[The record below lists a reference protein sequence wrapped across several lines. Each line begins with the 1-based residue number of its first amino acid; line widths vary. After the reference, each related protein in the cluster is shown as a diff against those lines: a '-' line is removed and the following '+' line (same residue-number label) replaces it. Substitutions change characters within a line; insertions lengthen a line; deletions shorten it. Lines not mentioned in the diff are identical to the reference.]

1 VLSDGL
7 RFHYC
12 DENHRIANGAMTRSE
27 ESHLDDALARTCV
40 VVPAFN
46 EADVIGD
53 VLARLCTLPCTTVVV
68 DDGSTDGTYDVCRP
82 YPIHLLHHACNLGQ
96 GAALQTGMA
105 FALTR
110 LGPRYLV
117 TFDGDGQHQLQ
128 DIAALIAA
136 LSTGAVD
143 VALGT
148 RFGRAADAA
157 LVPRG
162 RRAVLKAAVVF
173 TRFSTG
179 MRVTDAHNGLRA
191 FTARAAARIELR
203 HNGMAH
209 ASELLAAI
217 RRERLRW
224 CEVPVSV
231 AYTEYSGRKGQR
243 GVGALDIVW
252 DLVAGRMP

>member
-1 VLSDGL
+1 
-7 RFHYC
+7 
-12 DENHRIANGAMTRSE
+12 MTHSH
-27 ESHLDDALARTCV
+27 ESHLSDALARTCV

-46 EADVIGD
+46 EADAIVD
-53 VLARLCTLPCTTVVV
+53 VLARLCTLPCAIVVV
-68 DDGSTDGTYDVCRP
+68 DDGSTDSTYDVCRQ
-82 YPIHLLHHACNLGQ
+82 YPVHLLHHACNLGQ

-105 FALTR
+105 FALSR
-110 LGPRYLV
+110 LGPEYLV
-117 TFDGDGQHQLQ
+117 TFDGDGQHQLH
-128 DIAALIAA
+128 DIAALVSA
-136 LSTGAVD
+136 LSTGACD

-157 LVPRG
+157 RVPRG

-173 TRFSTG
+173 TRFFAH

-191 FTARAAARIELR
+191 FTAPAAARVDLR
-203 HNGMAH
+203 QNGMAH
-209 ASELLAAI
+209 ASEFLSAI

-243 GVGALDIVW
+243 GVGALDVVW
-252 DLVAGRMP
+252 DLVAGRGR